1 MSKTARKG
9 SLPLAAMVGTGALM
23 GFTMLVV
30 GIGRSESVGLTRLP
44 AAEIVST
51 VDFRVADVPDGSIAM
66 RDAGTDRLLLTI
78 HPGEDNFMRA
88 TMRGLAQARQ
98 RAGLG
103 REAPFSL
110 TRYDNG
116 TLSLDDGA
124 TGRKI
129 PLEAFGR
136 PNALAFAR
144 LLPGDAG
151 TPR

>member
-1 MSKTARKG
+1 
-9 SLPLAAMVGTGALM
+9 M
-23 GFTMLVV
+23 GFSMLAVS
-30 GIGRSESVGLTRLP
+30 IGRSESVGITQLP
-44 AAEIVST
+44 PAEIVSS
-51 VDFRVADVPDGSIAM
+51 VGFRVADQADGSIAM
-66 RDAGTDRLLLTI
+66 RDAADDRLLLTI

-103 REAPFSL
+103 RETPFRL

-116 TLSLDDGA
+116 TLSLDDEA
-124 TGRKI
+124 THRKI

-144 LLPGDAG
+144 LLPAE
-151 TPR
+151 TEAHR

>member
-1 MSKTARKG
+1 MTESATRP
-9 SLPLAAMVGTGALM
+9 SLPLAAMIGAGTLM
-23 GFTMLVV
+23 AFCLLVV
-30 GIGRSESVGLTRLP
+30 WVGRSESLGLTQLP
-44 AAEIVST
+44 PAGTVSS
-51 VDFRVADVPDGSIAM
+51 VAFRVADQPDGSIAM
-66 RDAGTDRLLLTI
+66 REAGSDRLLLTI

-103 REAPFSL
+103 RGTPFKL
-110 TRYDNG
+110 THYDNG
-116 TLSLDDGA
+116 TLSLDDDA

-144 LLPGDAG
+144 LLPGENG
-151 TPR
+151 VTP

>member
-9 SLPLAAMVGTGALM
+9 SLPLAAMVGAGALM

-44 AAEIVST
+44 TAEIVST

-66 RDAGTDRLLLTI
+66 REAGTDRLLLTI